1 MEKHAKIEMQRGLE
15 KEVDEVRGQAPGIVK
30 KKKKKFKSKNRRKW
44 EANLISLINF

>member
-30 KKKKKFKSKNRRKW
+30 KKKKKSIKAKTEESEKQ
-44 EANLISLINF
+44 I